1 VTRVRAARDGSTYRR
16 RHRATR
22 ARMSTPGARTT
33 DATRAE
39 RELTAEEL
47 SSFVQNLLTQ
57 MQTRF
62 QTMSDAIIT
71 KIDDMG
77 ERIEALEKSVN
88 DIATTNIGSESG
100 AKK

>member
-1 VTRVRAARDGSTYRR
+1 
-16 RHRATR
+16 
-22 ARMSTPGARTT
+22 MSTPGARKT
-33 DATRAE
+33 DANGAE

-88 DIATTNIGSESG
+88 DIATTNKASESG